1 MEIDRIYLIEGERYR
16 LAQISTSLG
25 SLPEYTFVPA
35 SNIELRTNARADVVD
50 TTASVPAQYP
60 ITADGLTFNAD
71 ELTVGSTVVNLGTP
85 YTVDSA
91 AVSAPPTD
99 ADGDDATFVWD
110 PPRVNEIL
118 DTRYPDAMDGPIVGR
133 RSQIMM
139 ADDPPE
145 LDLDEITSVSR
156 PDDGNVVLE
165 GFRSLHPQIPTGDT
179 YRIVQPNINIAS
191 PATTNIFSDNIV
203 ADSADRWID
212 DQRAKY
218 IEEVKKELNNILNKP
233 AAEPIDNDAWDELFT
248 PAT

>member
-1 MEIDRIYLIEGERYR
+1 MEIDHTYLIDGEPYR

-25 SLPEYTFVPA
+25 SPPEYTFVPA
-35 SNIELRTNARADVVD
+35 ANIELRTNTRADVID
-50 TTASVPAQYP
+50 ATASVPAQYP

-99 ADGDDATFVWD
+99 VDGDDATFVWD
-110 PPRVNEIL
+110 PPRINEIL
-118 DTRYPDAMDGPIVGR
+118 DARHPDAMDGPIVGR

-145 LDLDEITSVSR
+145 LNLETVSVSR

-165 GFRSLHPQIPTGDT
+165 GFRPLHPQIPTGDT

-191 PATTNIFSDNIV
+191 LATTNIFSDNIA
-203 ADSADRWID
+203 ADTAGGLWID
-212 DQRAKY
+212 DQMAKQ
-218 IEEVKKELNNILNKP
+218 IEEAKELLKNILNKP
-233 AAEPIDNDAWDELFT
+233 ATEPIDNDAWDELFT